1 MSQRQAL
8 AHGLTGSSHSV
19 QDHLLH
25 LDILHLA
32 VPTST
37 TLLFFVLLAILAVL
51 TEQILSRTVF
61 RRKETAGAAA
71 FQKSHSSSL
80 RSAMRADVALSAS
93 YWCLISAYVLP
104 FIIASNNVIMF
115 GHLRKGYNM
124 SFNLSIALRKKCHW
138 HRRTVLLARVKEI
151 CRLWSHKVRLHRP
164 IPR

>member
-1 MSQRQAL
+1 
-8 AHGLTGSSHSV
+8 V

-71 FQKSHSSSL
+71 FQIDESG
-80 RSAMRADVALSAS
+80 D
-93 YWCLISAYVLP
+93 
-104 FIIASNNVIMF
+104 
-115 GHLRKGYNM
+115 
-124 SFNLSIALRKKCHW
+124 
-138 HRRTVLLARVKEI
+138 T
-151 CRLWSHKVRLHRP
+151 
-164 IPR
+164 